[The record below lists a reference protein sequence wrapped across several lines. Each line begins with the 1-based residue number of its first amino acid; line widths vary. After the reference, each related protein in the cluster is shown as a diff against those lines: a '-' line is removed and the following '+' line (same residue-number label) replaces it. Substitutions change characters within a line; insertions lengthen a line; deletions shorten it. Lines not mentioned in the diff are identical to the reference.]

1 MFCIRPIRIEDGSK
15 RAEVCSPPRFES
27 TLGRCWG
34 WVLKGWDKVQMEQRR
49 NGGEKK
55 MKGELERLP
64 VSGEMVPHC

>member
-1 MFCIRPIRIEDGSK
+1 M
-15 RAEVCSPPRFES
+15 
-27 TLGRCWG
+27 
-34 WVLKGWDKVQMEQRR
+34 KGWDKVQMEQRR